1 MLLQSSRETSRAPRL
16 YREGSRVGPFWPVGH
31 HLMTDPGGLVSVLQ
45 SQLLG
50 DGTYSCQLFIH

>member
-16 YREGSRVGPFWPVGH
+16 YREGSRVGLWPVGH
-31 HLMTDPGGLVSVLQ
+31 YLMTDPGGLVSVPQ